1 MESRRCRCCGH
12 SFRPRAQ
19 SPQQRFCSASA
30 CQRERRRR
38 WQQAKRAS
46 DPDYRDNQAR
56 AQRAWAASHRDYWA
70 EYRQRKPAY
79 RERNRDAAR
88 QRQRE
93 DVCKDGRVE
102 ARRGSA
108 FRHLPA
114 RSGERRGVCKDG
126 RVDGGNHGSFK
137 GFHGRPLG
145 LQREDPLAIQGRRR

>member
-12 SFRPRAQ
+12 AFRPRAQ

-70 EYRQRKPAY
+70 EYRKRF
-79 RERNRDAAR
+79 
-88 QRQRE
+88 
-93 DVCKDGRVE
+93 
-102 ARRGSA
+102 SA
-108 FRHLPA
+108 PTL
-114 RSGERRGVCKDG
+114 SGA
-126 RVDGGNHGSFK
+126 S
-137 GFHGRPLG
+137 
-145 LQREDPLAIQGRRR
+145 